1 MQEINLY
8 VVTAV
13 GTSVPLPFS
22 ASATTIEGLQGRN
35 VDNEQIWLRTLPR
48 NTSQNT
54 TSTQTN

>member
-8 VVTAV
+8 VVTAIR
-13 GTSVPLPFS
+13 TRVPLPFS
-22 ASATTIEGLQGRN
+22 ACATTIEGLQGRN

-54 TSTQTN
+54 ISTQTN